1 MDYTPPDE
9 KISRELLC
17 VTRAYK
23 TLGAGNRTVLRAT
36 DEQQLLRDMCNVI
49 VGIGSY
55 RMAFIV
61 YAEHDEAKTTRW
73 MYGVGPAIERVE
85 AFPFTWTEGGEG
97 GTVTGS
103 AIRTGVP
110 VVGRSFP
117 ETVSAATPAYQR
129 FLLKAIEDGYGSV
142 SAFPLKVEG
151 AVIGALVIAAEEVDA
166 FNAHEVELLNE
177 LADDLAYGIAH
188 LRMSERER
196 EASAAVRQ
204 LAYFDGI
211 TGLPNRLHMLEAM
224 HEAIAAAKQQQRTL
238 ALLHLEVSSL
248 HEINKVLGYQA
259 GDALLRE
266 LRDRLAREVQPDELL
281 ARVGEAEFALLLPQ
295 GGTAHA
301 VSVAQRLLDAL
312 RAPVAIGELRVEARA
327 EVGVALFPEH
337 AADADTLL
345 RRANAVMH
353 LVKPIRGGYAVYAE
367 GQEAEHTRRLALM
380 GDLHR
385 AIGCSEL
392 RLYCQPKVDIR
403 TRRVCGA
410 EALVRWQHPQLG
422 MMSTIEF
429 VQLAESAGM
438 IAPLTNWMLEAAFRQ
453 SHAWRVAG
461 QARPLAVNLSAHD
474 LYDVALIERIRS
486 LLAIWDVPPELIQ
499 FELTESALMT
509 DPAAAINT
517 LHGLKRLNVKLFID
531 DYGTGYSS
539 LSYLQK
545 MPVDAIKIDQSFVG
559 AMTANRDAAVIIS
572 STIDLGHKLGME
584 VVAEGVETAEAWNCL
599 AELGC
604 DVAQGYLISRPMP
617 AGQLEQWQRGW
628 A

>member
-1 MDYTPPDE
+1 MDDTPADE
-9 KISRELLC
+9 QMSPELLC
-17 VTRAYK
+17 LTRAYK

-36 DEQQLLRDMCNVI
+36 DEQQLLRDMCHVI
-49 VGIGSY
+49 VEIGRY

-61 YAEHDEAKTTRW
+61 YAELDAAKSTRW
-73 MYGVGPAIERVE
+73 MYGVGPAVERAQ
-85 AFPFTWTEGGEG
+85 AFPFSWSDGAEG

-103 AIRTGVP
+103 AIRTGMP
-110 VVGRSFP
+110 VVGRRFA
-117 ETVSAATPAYQR
+117 ETISTATPGYER
-129 FLLKAIEDGYGSV
+129 FLRKAVADGYGSV
-142 SAFPLKVEG
+142 SGFPLKVEG
-151 AVIGALVIAAEEVDA
+151 SVIGALVIAAEEADA
-166 FNAHEVELLNE
+166 FNANEVELLGE

-188 LRMSERER
+188 LRVSARDR

-211 TGLPNRLHMLEAM
+211 TGLPNRSHMLESM
-224 HEAIAAAKQQQRTL
+224 HEEIAAAKQQQRAL

-259 GDALLRE
+259 GDALLLE
-266 LRDRLAREVQPDELL
+266 LRDRLARAAQPNELL

-295 GGTAHA
+295 GGAAHA
-301 VSVAQRLLDAL
+301 VSVARRLLRAL
-312 RAPVAIGELRVEARA
+312 RAPVAIGELRIQARA

-345 RRANAVMH
+345 RRANAAMH
-353 LVKPIRGGYAVYAE
+353 LVKPVRAGYAIYTE
-367 GQEAEHTRRLALM
+367 GQETEHTRRLALM

-385 AIGCSEL
+385 AIGCREL
-392 RLYCQPKVDIR
+392 RMYCQPKVDIR
-403 TRRVCGA
+403 SRRVCGA
-410 EALVRWQHPQLG
+410 EALVRWEHPQRG
-422 MMSTIEF
+422 MMSTMEF
-429 VQLAESAGM
+429 VQLAESTGM
-438 IAPLTNWMLEAAFRQ
+438 IAPLTNWMLEAAVCQ
-453 SHAWRVAG
+453 IHAWRAAG

-474 LYDVALIERIRS
+474 LYDAAFIQRIET
-486 LLAIWDVPPELIQ
+486 LLARWDVPPELIQ

-509 DPAAAINT
+509 DPDAAINT
-517 LHGLKRLNVKLFID
+517 LHGLKRLNVKLYID

-539 LSYLQK
+539 LSYLRK
-545 MPVDAIKIDQSFVG
+545 MPVDAIKIDQSFVR
-559 AMTANRDAAVIIS
+559 AMTASRDAAVIIS

-599 AELGC
+599 AALGC